1 MQTVHQIE
9 MREKCKKDLDAFKN
23 QNKKLAEDE
32 IFKKYCDGIFNI
44 KNLEVYPTIRKY
56 QTDEEL
62 KIKIQRMSQH
72 QLALLELA
80 KIYNF
85 SREQIDQLKN
95 DLEKMNISILKHFIK
110 YYACGTA
117 KAILP
122 MFISLFDA
130 DGAPRQYGP
139 YYTNIDGAVHNE
151 LEVKSDHD
159 NSFDSF
165 DYNGYEEEVLYL
177 YDFYFEFCG
186 NCDCGASEYCMY
198 SQDL

>member
-1 MQTVHQIE
+1 MKFSKSIVME
-9 MREKCKKDLDAFKN
+9 FS
-23 QNKKLAEDE
+23 
-32 IFKKYCDGIFNI
+32 YGIF
-44 KNLEVYPTIRKY
+44 IRKY

-186 NCDCGASEYCMY
+186 NCECGAFEYCMY